1 MQGVGGAED
10 LSAGLNRVEL
20 PAVPSLREGCAVAVL
35 LVLVRNPRRSPGL
48 DYGTMVHPPSRGPV
62 LGDRHREAR
71 KGRLATSQSTS
82 WPHEITDPD
91 VRLMLKVRDGN
102 AAAFEQL
109 VVRYQD
115 RLITI
120 LEHMVGRRELAE
132 DLAQEVFLRVF
143 RARKRYVP
151 GAKFSTWLF
160 TIANNVA
167 ANALRSLARRREVH
181 LAAHESGPMGVHPME
196 QIVQAGSGAIPA
208 RQADKAEIRD
218 VVQVAINR
226 LGDRQRMAVLL
237 SKFESLSYAEIG
249 EIMELSP
256 QAIKSLMSRARG
268 NLRDALE
275 PYIAHGKRPEAG

>member
-1 MQGVGGAED
+1 
-10 LSAGLNRVEL
+10 
-20 PAVPSLREGCAVAVL
+20 
-35 LVLVRNPRRSPGL
+35 
-48 DYGTMVHPPSRGPV
+48 
-62 LGDRHREAR
+62 
-71 KGRLATSQSTS
+71 LATSQSTGR
-82 WPHEITDPD
+82 PHEITDPD
-91 VRLMLKVRDGN
+91 ARLMLEVRDDN

-109 VVRYQD
+109 VLRYQS
-115 RLITI
+115 RLMTI
-120 LEHMVGRRELAE
+120 LEHLVGRRDLAE
-132 DLAQEVFLRVF
+132 DLVQEVFLRVF

-151 GAKFSTWLF
+151 SAKFSTWLF

-167 ANALRSLARRREVH
+167 GNALRSLARRREVH
-181 LAAHESGPMGVHPME
+181 LPTHESGPMGVHPME
-196 QIVQAGSGAIPA
+196 QIAQAGSGAIPA

-218 VVQVAINR
+218 VVQLAINT

-237 SKFESLSYAEIG
+237 SKFESLSYAEIA